1 MKKKSLRS
9 EKVSSLLIRA
19 LGDIII
25 EEIADP
31 TMGIVTLTG
40 VELSGDLRIAKVYFT
55 LTGGSKEFSK
65 QVNTIKNLE
74 KFLRQRLASKV
85 VLRYIPQIRLY
96 YDETP
101 RRAHKIDMILEKI
114 KDERSARDA
123 ESDS

>member
-1 MKKKSLRS
+1 
-9 EKVSSLLIRA
+9 
-19 LGDIII
+19 
-25 EEIADP
+25 
-31 TMGIVTLTG
+31 MGIVTLTG